1 MRAYVEKIRQHNESR
16 RRLYLWLIMGAC
28 VALLIVVW
36 VLNIGSRV
44 EKINRD
50 IQRRQAPGP
59 GELIKDGI
67 TQIVN

>member
-1 MRAYVEKIRQHNESR
+1 MREYIEKIRQHNESR
-16 RRLYLWLIMGAC
+16 KRLYLWVIMAVC
-28 VALLIVVW
+28 ITLLIVVW
-36 VLNIGSRV
+36 VVNIGSRV

-50 IQRRQAPGP
+50 IEKHQAPGP